1 MPTQTPNAKRLTTNA
16 KILFRVSGFLL
27 LALLLSGCAAVGT
40 TKPAALQVTSTPQA
54 SLFLDGKHLGK
65 TPFKSD
71 QLKAGNYTLKLAVSE
86 ASYSEKIT
94 LTEGTLT
101 VLNRELAA
109 NFQAQSGEILSLV
122 PGRSGLFISSMPAG
136 ADVTID
142 GRLAGQTPL
151 LTGDIEE
158 GDHKIQLS
166 RPGYLLREFAIKASS
181 RYLLTADVTLA
192 WEIAKNGQPLPSPP
206 PTVKVE
212 ITKTPQ
218 GFLRVRKEPSTGSAE
233 IGRVKPGDEL
243 EVIQET
249 GDWIKVGFEAPPS
262 GEAGK
267 QGWISSQYAKKVQ

>member
-1 MPTQTPNAKRLTTNA
+1 MTMPTQTLNAKRLTQIA
-16 KILFRVSGFLL
+16 KYLSLITCHLSLV
-27 LALLLSGCAAVGT
+27 LLLSACTAVGT

-54 SLFLDGKHLGK
+54 SIFLDGKHLGK

-71 QLKAGNYTLKLAVSE
+71 QLKAGEYTLKLAVSE

-101 VLNRELAA
+101 VLNRELTA

-122 PGRSGLFISSMPAG
+122 PSRSGLFISSMPRE

-142 GRLAGQTPL
+142 GRLLGQTPL

-166 RPGYLLREFAIKASS
+166 RAGYISREFAIKASS

-192 WEIAKNGQPLPSPP
+192 SEIAKSGLPPPSPP

-218 GFLRVRKEPSTGSAE
+218 GFLRVRKEPSTASAE
-233 IGRVKPGDEL
+233 IGRVKTGDEL

-249 GDWIKVGFEAPPS
+249 GDWIKVSFE
-262 GEAGK
+262 GK
-267 QGWISSQYAKKVQ
+267 QGWISSQYTKKVQ